1 MREERK
7 RENRKWGVYTEE
19 REGKGKNAGKN
30 ETNKKTFADRYE
42 HAEKCHLGKNWIE

>member
-19 REGKGKNAGKN
+19 REGKGKNAD